1 MIATEYIV
9 VSQLCKHY
17 QVEQSFFSTMHENA
31 WIEFIL
37 VEEVSCVHQDE
48 LPKIEK
54 ILRLHQSL
62 DIHLDSMDIVLQ
74 LLEKVEDLQNE
85 IIGLKQKLKRYE

>member
-17 QVEQSFFSTMHENA
+17 QVPQSFFSTMHEKA
-31 WIEFIL
+31 WIELIL

-74 LLEKVEDLQNE
+74 LLEKVEDLQSE
-85 IIGLKQKLKRYE
+85 IISLKKTLKRYE

>member
-17 QVEQSFFSTMHENA
+17 QVPQSFFITMHENA
-31 WIEFIL
+31 WIELIL
-37 VEEVSCVHQDE
+37 LEEVSCVHQDE

-74 LLEKVEDLQNE
+74 LLEKVEDLQSE
-85 IIGLKQKLKRYE
+85 IISLKKTLKRYE